1 MNYQAFEQAKQAYK
15 QGNFSAAVNFLRL
28 AKTAGEPC
36 GVVDH
41 LLGNSYMKQGL
52 FDAAAQSYALALTD
66 ASYGHVGSLAC
77 NRGRALLAQNKPSE
91 AVAVLNMALKDD
103 SYKTP
108 YKIYLALGNAYTQ
121 LNNPRDAGVAYR
133 NAAIDENNPQPA
145 VALKHLGRCFML
157 LTRYVDAI
165 EAYRTALDFSS
176 PANDQNAVYSDLGLA
191 YVAANRM
198 NEAVDAFTKAT
209 ADGSF
214 KLSSDAQAA
223 FEGAQKAVAA
233 ITGSKPSQTDAM
245 LAQAG
250 YGNVNID
257 PLDPTGKSGT
267 FMPSPEDTGFFSL
280 SEAELVEKDK
290 KEQKA
295 KKKHKHTF
303 LKFIVTLL
311 VLVLIL
317 GGVGAFAF
325 YKGYGWPTQEMVTE
339 QLFVSKSQGSLN
351 TDLIASSLTTKQ
363 RDDLSNLLPDST
375 SAVTVSGIDRNM
387 NESLVYATA
396 SLSKGGKQ
404 DYKISFVRE
413 GLQWKVYGVEAVF
426 ASKTSPAQAQKTSH

>member
-15 QGNFSAAVNFLRL
+15 QGIFSAAVNFLRL

-145 VALKHLGRCFML
+145 VALKHLGHCFML

-198 NEAVDAFTKAT
+198 NEAVDAFAKAT

-339 QLFVSKSQGSLN
+339 QLFASKSQGSLN

-396 SLSKGGKQ
+396 FLSKGGKQ

>member
-28 AKTAGEPC
+28 AKADGKPC

-145 VALKHLGRCFML
+145 VALKHLGHCFML
-157 LTRYVDAI
+157 LTRYIDAI

-198 NEAVDAFTKAT
+198 NEAVDAFAKAT

-339 QLFVSKSQGSLN
+339 QLFASKSQGSLN

-426 ASKTSPAQAQKTSH
+426 ASKTSTAQAQKTSH

>member
-1 MNYQAFEQAKQAYK
+1 VNYQAFEQAKQAYK
-15 QGNFSAAVNFLRL
+15 QGNFSAAINFLHL
-28 AKTAGEPC
+28 AKADGKPC

-52 FDAAAQSYALALTD
+52 FELASQSYELALSD

-77 NRGRALLAQNKPSE
+77 NRGRALLALKKPSE
-91 AVAVLNMALKDD
+91 AVSVLRMALKDD

-108 YKIYLALGNAYTQ
+108 YKIYLALGSAYMQ
-121 LNNPRDAGVAYR
+121 LNNPRDAGVSFR
-133 NAAIDENNPQPA
+133 SAAIDENNPQPA
-145 VALKHLGRCFML
+145 VALKQLGHCFML

-176 PANDQNAVYSDLGLA
+176 PASDQNAVYSELGLA

-209 ADGSF
+209 SDGSF
-214 KLSSDAQAA
+214 KLSDDAQAA

-233 ITGSKPSQTDAM
+233 LSGSTPSQTDAM

-250 YGNVNID
+250 YAASGID

-280 SEAELVEKDK
+280 SEAELVEQDK

-295 KKKHKHTF
+295 KRKHKHTF
-303 LKFIVTLL
+303 LKVFLTLL

-317 GGVGAFAF
+317 AGVAGFAF

-339 QLFVSKSQGSLN
+339 QLFASKSQGSLN
-351 TDLIASSLTTKQ
+351 FELIASSLTPKQ
-363 RDDLSNLLPDST
+363 RDDLSNLLPDGS
-375 SAVTVSGIDRNM
+375 SSVSVTGIDRSM

-413 GLQWKVYGVEAVF
+413 GLQWKVYGVEVVYA
-426 ASKTSPAQAQKTSH
+426 AKSSPAQTQKTSH

>member
-15 QGNFSAAVNFLRL
+15 QGNFSVAVNFLRL

-133 NAAIDENNPQPA
+133 SAAIDENNPQPA
-145 VALKHLGRCFML
+145 VALKHLGHCFML

-198 NEAVDAFTKAT
+198 NDAVDAFAKAT

-233 ITGSKPSQTDAM
+233 ISGSEPSQTDAM

-290 KEQKA
+290 QEQKA
-295 KKKHKHTF
+295 KKKHKHPF

-317 GGVGAFAF
+317 SGVGAFAF

-339 QLFVSKSQGSLN
+339 QLFASKSQGSLN
-351 TDLIASSLTTKQ
+351 TDLIASSLTSKQ
-363 RDDLSNLLPDST
+363 RDDLSNSLPDST
-375 SAVTVSGIDRNM
+375 SSVTVSGIDRNM
-387 NESLVYATA
+387 NESLVYLTA

-413 GLQWKVYGVEAVF
+413 GLQWKVYGVEVVF
-426 ASKTSPAQAQKTSH
+426 ASKSSPAQAQKTSH

>member
-1 MNYQAFEQAKQAYK
+1 
-15 QGNFSAAVNFLRL
+15 
-28 AKTAGEPC
+28 
-36 GVVDH
+36 
-41 LLGNSYMKQGL
+41 
-52 FDAAAQSYALALTD
+52 
-66 ASYGHVGSLAC
+66 
-77 NRGRALLAQNKPSE
+77 
-91 AVAVLNMALKDD
+91 MALKDD

-145 VALKHLGRCFML
+145 VALKHLGHCFML

-198 NEAVDAFTKAT
+198 NEAVDAFAKAT

-339 QLFVSKSQGSLN
+339 QLFASKSQGSLN